1 MSSSA
6 KQLPMTV
13 AERLSHIADQ
23 DAVPPTARI
32 AVIDIG
38 SNSVRLVI
46 YGKNGA
52 YLHRYLTSDQIAGLV
67 RGLMK
72 QACLPMTVL
81 RLLLKP

>member
-46 YGKNGA
+46 
-52 YLHRYLTSDQIAGLV
+52 
-67 RGLMK
+67 
-72 QACLPMTVL
+72 
-81 RLLLKP
+81 